1 VELTVPADRYGLSVE
16 NVQVRAR
23 AKERASTTHDDVEAY
38 GEYKTMAEQSLPD
51 NPFAGLFRSPYTGNT
66 HRFEETRDMNRQPRQ
81 TTKGIGIGSMA
92 ATALALGG
100 LSLSAV
106 AAAPA
111 GAESGRLAKS
121 VVVKTVSVANIGTV
135 LASGKTLYTLKAS
148 STPCTAACLK
158 IWPELVLPKGVK
170 KATAGSGVR
179 SSKLGTVTRAHGV
192 RQVTFGG
199 KPLYWFVND
208 TGPGQVHGNITDTWG
223 RWTAVVTAKA
233 KSSGTASTA
242 GSGGTAF

>member
-1 VELTVPADRYGLSVE
+1 
-16 NVQVRAR
+16 
-23 AKERASTTHDDVEAY
+23 
-38 GEYKTMAEQSLPD
+38 
-51 NPFAGLFRSPYTGNT
+51 
-66 HRFEETRDMNRQPRQ
+66 MNRQPTQ

-111 GAESGRLAKS
+111 GAETGRLAKS
-121 VVVKTVSVANIGTV
+121 VVVKTVNVANVGTV
-135 LASGKTLYTLKAS
+135 LASGKTLYTLKPS

-158 IWPELVLPKGVK
+158 IWPEFVLPQGVK
-170 KATAGSGVR
+170 KATAGSGVS

-223 RWTAVVTAKA
+223 TWTAVVTAKA
-233 KSSGTASTA
+233 KSSGTAPTA

>member
-1 VELTVPADRYGLSVE
+1 MHAPS
-16 NVQVRAR
+16 
-23 AKERASTTHDDVEAY
+23 
-38 GEYKTMAEQSLPD
+38 PD
-51 NPFAGLFRSPYTGNT
+51 NPLTGVARSPYTGST
-66 HRFEETRDMNRQPRQ
+66 HGIEETIDMNRQPRQ
-81 TTKGIGIGSMA
+81 AAHGLRISGMA

-111 GAESGRLAKS
+111 GAATGRVAKS
-121 VVVKTVSVANIGTV
+121 VTVKTVSVANVGTV
-135 LASGKTLYTLKAS
+135 LASGKTLYTLKPS

-158 IWPELVLPKGVK
+158 IWPELVLPKGVT
-170 KATAGSGVR
+170 KATAGSGVS

-199 KPLYWFVND
+199 KPLYWFAKD
-208 TGPGQVHGNITDTWG
+208 TRPGQVRGNITDTWG
-223 RWTAVVTAKA
+223 TWTAVVTAKA
-233 KSSGTASTA
+233 NSAGGTTSTA